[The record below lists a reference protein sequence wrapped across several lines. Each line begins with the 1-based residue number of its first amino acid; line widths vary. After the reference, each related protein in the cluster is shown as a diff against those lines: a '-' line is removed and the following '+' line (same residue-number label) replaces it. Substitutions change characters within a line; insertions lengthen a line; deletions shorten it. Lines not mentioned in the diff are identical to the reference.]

1 MGRVGES
8 PGLGTWLSVSVLQ
21 PVTAEARHTW
31 ETGVTSPLA
40 ETRPQRQQL
49 PQEKA
54 KEQSESSREQSNDP
68 GCPGQV
74 QASIRLHTLQF
85 YFFVCLLTP
94 TPLPHRM

>member
-1 MGRVGES
+1 MGRLGES
-8 PGLGTWLSVSVLQ
+8 PGLGTWHLVSVLQ
-21 PVTAEARHTW
+21 PVKAEAGRTW
-31 ETGVTSPLA
+31 ETDMTSPLS

-49 PQEKA
+49 PQEKG